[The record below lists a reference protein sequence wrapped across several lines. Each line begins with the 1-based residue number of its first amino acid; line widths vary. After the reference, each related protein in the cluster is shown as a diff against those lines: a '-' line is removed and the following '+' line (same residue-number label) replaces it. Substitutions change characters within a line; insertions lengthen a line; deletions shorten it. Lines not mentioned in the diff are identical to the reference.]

1 MATTATSRVQI
12 IVDMEENIR
21 NKSRQVSAS
30 LSEMGSKMTSVGRS
44 LTAGLTLPIVG
55 LGAVALKTA
64 ADMQT
69 MEVGFESM
77 TGSAENA
84 KALMEDLI
92 SFTAKTPFQLDGV
105 GDATRQLL
113 AFGFEQE
120 SVLGHL
126 KTLGDIAAGANVPL
140 GDMAQIFGQASA
152 KGKVMTEQLLQLSD
166 RGVPVIQVLADQMGV
181 AKEEIFD
188 MASKGQIA
196 FEDLEAAMVSMT
208 EEGGIFANQ
217 MEKQSNTLSGA
228 WSTLKDNVTLALADV
243 GNTLAETF
251 NLQENIPKMTEKIAA
266 LAEAFKNLSPNMQ
279 KAIVIVAAIA
289 AAAGPLLLVF
299 GAAATAIASI
309 VTILPLLAGAFAI
322 LTGPVGLVIAAIAI
336 FAGLAIIVKR
346 NWESIGDF
354 FQGLWDRIKGIMEGI
369 KNFFVGVWTFLVNLF
384 KFQVALA
391 VGIVVSV
398 LEAMGIDVG
407 RVLETI
413 KAVFSLWW
421 EGLKFQFTFAFEAL
435 KFIWTFWWNFFTGQV
450 QPAIES
456 VIGFITDMWT
466 KIVEIWN
473 TFTNPLKEAWSS
485 MWDGIGGK
493 VSGVMEGVKEVV
505 KGAINWI
512 ISKINNFIGKV
523 NTILSKGAGIFGFDV
538 ASLPTIPALAE
549 GGIVTKP
556 TVALI
561 GEAGPEAVV
570 PLSGANAPTGNVSI
584 NINWTGAV
592 DRQSADMV
600 AREIMRTL
608 ERQTQFSMI

>member
-120 SVLGHL
+120 DVLGHL

-289 AAAGPLLLVF
+289 AAAGPLLLVL
-299 GAAATAIASI
+299 GAAATAISAI
-309 VTILPLLAGAFAI
+309 VSILPLLAGAFDS

-407 RVLETI
+407 RVLQYSRYGGRGSSSNLRSRLRRSSSFGHSGGT
-413 KAVFSLWW
+413 SL
-421 EGLKFQFTFAFEAL
+421 
-435 KFIWTFWWNFFTGQV
+435 QV
-450 QPAIES
+450 R
-456 VIGFITDMWT
+456 
-466 KIVEIWN
+466 
-473 TFTNPLKEAWSS
+473 SS
-485 MWDGIGGK
+485 QQ
-493 VSGVMEGVKEVV
+493 S
-505 KGAINWI
+505 N
-512 ISKINNFIGKV
+512 
-523 NTILSKGAGIFGFDV
+523 
-538 ASLPTIPALAE
+538 
-549 GGIVTKP
+549 
-556 TVALI
+556 
-561 GEAGPEAVV
+561 
-570 PLSGANAPTGNVSI
+570 PLSG
-584 NINWTGAV
+584 
-592 DRQSADMV
+592 
-600 AREIMRTL
+600 L
-608 ERQTQFSMI
+608 